1 MADPSNLPPL
11 PANHLN
17 HPENWT
23 TGSEPIT
30 SNQEGFIK
38 VLEGQK
44 PDLVPEAGL
53 DTSKLSKS
61 DASDVIDK
69 LKKGEKVS
77 FRFSECLRAETLE
90 LTSAAG

>member
-1 MADPSNLPPL
+1 MSDPSNLPPL

-77 FRFSECLRAETLE
+77 YCS
-90 LTSAAG
+90 TSLCGESKADPTAR